1 MYFRA
6 HHLSLFSVVLF
17 LYESRREE
25 GGCSQR
31 RGGTDVR
38 RTRVLEERSE
48 ASCQSF
54 ILRDVSVHGE
64 RERERDM
71 ERQREKA

>member
-64 RERERDM
+64 RERDM